1 MGRSVVAGGS
11 PFASTRAMTPSRALV
26 GSMLRSQ
33 PDEFYSLVFGGPARL
48 GRLRACLAALSEA
61 GATMLILSNGIE
73 EEIEAA
79 LAHIGV
85 RNRFAAVLG
94 GESQVAFGTDAL
106 GKPALIAKLA
116 LERMANKADAGQ
128 LPLTHIILIDD
139 DPDNYPTAEAGS
151 SKRVLTAMGSS
162 SGAPPAERMV
172 ESARRQSRAAI
183 RTPEPPHSATCA
195 GTCTCT

>member
-1 MGRSVVAGGS
+1 
-11 PFASTRAMTPSRALV
+11 
-26 GSMLRSQ
+26 MLRSQ

-94 GESQVAFGTDAL
+94 GES
-106 GKPALIAKLA
+106 P
-116 LERMANKADAGQ
+116 R
-128 LPLTHIILIDD
+128 
-139 DPDNYPTAEAGS
+139 S
-151 SKRVLTAMGSS
+151 
-162 SGAPPAERMV
+162 
-172 ESARRQSRAAI
+172 
-183 RTPEPPHSATCA
+183 HSAPTRSA
-195 GTCTCT
+195 SPRSSQSSRSNGWRTRPTRASFL

>member
-1 MGRSVVAGGS
+1 MWSALRSDDGQA
-11 PFASTRAMTPSRALV
+11 
-26 GSMLRSQ
+26 MLRSQ

-48 GRLRACLAALSEA
+48 GRLRACLTALSEA

-162 SGAPPAERMV
+162 SGAPPAERQSWVMTV
-172 ESARRQSRAAI
+172 RGKQMDDAPLLVAWPVVPAAASARHRWRASR
-183 RTPEPPHSATCA
+183 S
-195 GTCTCT
+195 